1 MGTKVRE
8 KEYLSVVNNTKK
20 GYNLVLS
27 TNCGNSFVNHPE
39 GFFIIIFLILN
50 YLNNL
55 LRNERKFN
63 PTEDLSRCLLLYR

>member
-20 GYNLVLS
+20 GYNSDLS
-27 TNCGNSFVNHPE
+27 SDCGNSFINHPE
-39 GFFIIIFLILN
+39 GFFINIFLILN

-63 PTEDLSRCLLLYR
+63 PTENLSRCLLLYR